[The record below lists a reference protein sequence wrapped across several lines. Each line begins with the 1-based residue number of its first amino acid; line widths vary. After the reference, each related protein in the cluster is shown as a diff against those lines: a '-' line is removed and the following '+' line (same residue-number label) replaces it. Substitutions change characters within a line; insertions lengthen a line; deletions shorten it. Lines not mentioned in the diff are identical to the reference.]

1 MDGSTRLM
9 WYTHTYTH
17 TQTAFQHFL
26 WRNMNTVSRK
36 SHFGHPVQHFISFE
50 SGGRAQ
56 PSPDAHHYKS
66 MSMRCKWQGC
76 IVRLAVP
83 CDTSEWVAGVCR
95 GKDGSIHKAPL
106 KDCKLGRRLALVLL
120 PFHGTA
126 GGGCS
131 LVLTEW
137 NNSFTT
143 GERRSIITVLHFL
156 QSVEGHCVHSCT
168 CTSV

>member
-1 MDGSTRLM
+1 M
-9 WYTHTYTH
+9 THTHIHSH
-17 TQTAFQHFL
+17 TDSVSALPLKKYEYRIQEATL
-26 WRNMNTVSRK
+26 WPLSAAL
-36 SHFGHPVQHFISFE
+36 PISFE